1 MHFEVDMESAAA
13 AAAEAAVEMTA
24 EAAVEMAAEAAA
36 TAATAVMTM
45 THNAFWVPGPRRQR
59 RHVS

>member
-1 MHFEVDMESAAA
+1 MHVGVDMESAAA

-36 TAATAVMTM
+36 TAATAVMM